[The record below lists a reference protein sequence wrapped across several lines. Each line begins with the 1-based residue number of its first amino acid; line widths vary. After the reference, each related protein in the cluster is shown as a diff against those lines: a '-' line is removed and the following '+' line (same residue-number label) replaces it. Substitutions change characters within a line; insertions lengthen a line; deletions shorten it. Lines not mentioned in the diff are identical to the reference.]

1 MMIVRRSSTSRR
13 ADRSS
18 VHEFDGA
25 RPERARHCAYMKRGP
40 AMHRPGF
47 SLMEL
52 VLVMTLA
59 GLASVGVVSALSHH
73 LDRLAARH
81 AIAEAAGAL
90 SRARDEALARRAVV
104 RVRIDTAQRT
114 LTVRSGSERIAR
126 HALGHAHGVT
136 LSTTRDSIAFDV
148 RGLGHGAANLTLI
161 ARRGRAA
168 DTLVV
173 SRLGR
178 VRY

>member
-1 MMIVRRSSTSRR
+1 MFR
-13 ADRSS
+13 
-18 VHEFDGA
+18 
-25 RPERARHCAYMKRGP
+25 C
-40 AMHRPGF
+40 GF
-47 SLMEL
+47 SLVEL

-59 GLASVGVVSALSHH
+59 GLVCVTVVHALSVQ
-73 LDRLAARH
+73 LDRMAVRD

-90 SRARDEALARRAVV
+90 ARARDEALARRAVV

-114 LTVRSGSERIAR
+114 LTARSGDERIAW
-126 HALGHAHGVT
+126 HALGHAHGVS

-161 ARRGRAA
+161 ARRGQAA